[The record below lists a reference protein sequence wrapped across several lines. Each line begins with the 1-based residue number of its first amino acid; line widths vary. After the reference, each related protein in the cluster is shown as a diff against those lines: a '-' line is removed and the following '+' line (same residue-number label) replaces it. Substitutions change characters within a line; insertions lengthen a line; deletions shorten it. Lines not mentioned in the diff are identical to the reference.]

1 MNILSLN
8 ALDRALA
15 TQFEAQRKSSMR
27 EFTVIIEPAL
37 GAGGRKRTIKSETRA
52 EAELKAKQM
61 AKEIFDAECLIQ
73 FVE

>member
-1 MNILSLN
+1 MDISSLN

-15 TQFEAQRKSSMR
+15 AKFEQQRTQTQD
-27 EFTVIIEPAL
+27 FTYVIEPAL
-37 GAGGRKRTIKSETRA
+37 GVGGRKRIIKAETRA
-52 EAELKAKQM
+52 EADLKAKQM